1 MMMMALVLVKSY
13 AGNLMSAL
21 AVRHIEQPYQTL
33 RDLLDD
39 PSPTM
44 IWPYNSKN
52 VQYFKSVKSGI
63 YQEVAE
69 MESRGRIKYQAVNQF
84 FHSIDILVRRGDHV
98 LIAVEIVIDMLISR
112 DVSQTGRCDFYM
124 SRERLLP
131 SILAPI
137 GQKNRL
143 LVPAISKMYSQYKP
157 HKLGGFEIPEKQ
169 LRWVYALPHPI
180 SRNPQICFEQ

>member
-1 MMMMALVLVKSY
+1 MEDYMTSGLWWKRLVYASWMMMMALVLVKSY

-84 FHSIDILVRRGDHV
+84 FHSIDILVRRG
-98 LIAVEIVIDMLISR
+98 
-112 DVSQTGRCDFYM
+112 RCDFYM

-143 LVPAISKMYSQYKP
+143 LVPAISKMYSQ
-157 HKLGGFEIPEKQ
+157 
-169 LRWVYALPHPI
+169 
-180 SRNPQICFEQ
+180 